1 MGINYS
7 LRRWLQWIIS
17 VSVWLIVS
25 KVDYGPAD
33 LVMQRCHGDRSGRNM
48 EKKIFIFH
56 VPRSSSAD
64 CTHRLCSQS
73 TFTELL
79 VWWWYFYVLSL
90 YSTVNQ
96 QVVFI
101 SPSAA
106 HLFNAWLLCRIIP
119 KNSHSHH
126 SVKSFYWNV
135 NKSYGDFWRGVTVWE
150 LCEKVPVK
158 QSH

>member
-1 MGINYS
+1 MDYFCQRLAYCIKGWLWAGWFSNAALS
-7 LRRWLQWIIS
+7 RWSIRE
-17 VSVWLIVS
+17 
-25 KVDYGPAD
+25 KYG
-33 LVMQRCHGDRSGRNM
+33 
-48 EKKIFIFH
+48 KKIFIFH

-79 VWWWYFYVLSL
+79 VWWWYFYVKLNSVLSL
-90 YSTVNQ
+90 YSTVSQ

-106 HLFNAWLLCRIIP
+106 HLFNTWLLCRIIP

>member
-1 MGINYS
+1 MDYFCQRLAYCIKGWLWAGWFSNAALS
-7 LRRWLQWIIS
+7 RWSIRE
-17 VSVWLIVS
+17 
-25 KVDYGPAD
+25 KYG
-33 LVMQRCHGDRSGRNM
+33 
-48 EKKIFIFH
+48 KKIFIFH

-79 VWWWYFYVLSL
+79 VWWWYFYVKLNSVLSL
-90 YSTVNQ
+90 YSTVSQ